1 MTGRR
6 GIPAPAGDGAFGV
19 WRRLTR
25 WAGLAV
31 LSLGL
36 LGCSSLSE
44 FGNLFEDEAES
55 TEAVAKAEEKPK
67 EGFPTLQDVP
77 DNPPPATSA
86 EARKDV
92 REGLV
97 ADRDKAQYTDETL
110 RAPLSDRPVA
120 PPSPPA
126 ATATPVPAAP
136 KDTTPSP
143 SQTASASVSA
153 GAAKPVAPP
162 QAPQIVEPPKPP
174 APPQAPPAG
183 ATAPTAPVS
192 SAELKS
198 ATSPDDPL
206 PQTTA
211 TPMIAAMTRGADKTR
226 DRQGYTDRRKNL
238 PASTPLDASPT
249 VDRSGL
255 PKPPDP
261 AMTKGAAAPAA
272 TAPTAAAAPAP
283 PAAPTQI
290 AAPAPVAARAATGA
304 PTLGALAAATPTS
317 TDAQPTARQP
327 ETTVISSGNVVQDTF
342 DRQMQASASPQFGAA
357 GQSASTPQSPRVAAT
372 GAASAAAPAAGR
384 LEPVIILF
392 GTGSSKLSAA
402 DGRVVRGVVEQYRSN
417 GGYIRVVGHASS
429 RTRQMTVEQHMLTN
443 FSISLARGQSVA
455 EALIGQGVD
464 PSAIVVE
471 AKGDAEPRYF
481 EAMPNGAARNRRV
494 EIFLEN

>member
-1 MTGRR
+1 MTGRC
-6 GIPAPAGDGAFGV
+6 GIPAPAGDGAFGA
-19 WRRLTR
+19 WRGLTR

-44 FGNLFEDEAES
+44 FGSLFEDEAES

-77 DNPPPATSA
+77 DNPPPATSPQ
-86 EARKDV
+86 ARQDV
-92 REGLV
+92 REGLI
-97 ADRDKAQYTDETL
+97 ADRDKAQYTDERL
-110 RAPLSDRPVA
+110 RAPLGDRPVA

-126 ATATPVPAAP
+126 AP

-143 SQTASASVSA
+143 TPTASASVSA
-153 GAAKPVAPP
+153 TAAKPVAPP

-206 PQTTA
+206 PQATA

-226 DRQGYTDRRKNL
+226 DRQSYTDRRKDL

-272 TAPTAAAAPAP
+272 TTPA

-290 AAPAPVAARAATGA
+290 VAPTPVAPSAVARVASAPPSAVA
-304 PTLGALAAATPTS
+304 PTTV
-317 TDAQPTARQP
+317 RQP
-327 ETTVISSGNVVQDTF
+327 ETTIISSGNVVQDTF
-342 DRQMQASASPQFGAA
+342 NRQMQASASPQFGAA
-357 GQSASTPQSPRVAAT
+357 RQAASTPQSPRVAAT
-372 GAASAAAPAAGR
+372 GAASAAAPAAGS

-402 DGRVVRGVVEQYRSN
+402 DRRVVRGVVEQYRSG
-417 GGYIRVVGHASS
+417 GGYVRVVGHASS